1 MRASTRRLILL
12 CFVISLTG
20 CMADYVRNKG
30 VSQVR
35 EGQYEAAV
43 QTFQDGLTRYPE
55 EPTLRAAALSAHG
68 DIATRLISEAN
79 ERRTA
84 GQYDEAKGSLLRLLQ
99 MDPANDRAKALILD
113 IDREVRLRAA
123 VERARQA
130 IDRKDY
136 DAGQVIVESALKDN
150 PRHADLLAL
159 QRQIELEQL
168 AKDARSGGLKLR
180 EARPVSL
187 DFRDVNIKMLFE
199 ALSRSTGIDFVLDK
213 DVRPDL
219 RATVYLRNA
228 RMEDAL
234 DLLTSTNQLNKK
246 VLDSRTVLIYPNT
259 PEKNREYQDLMVKA
273 FFLANSEAKQTAT
286 LLRTVLK
293 IRDPFVDE
301 KLNLI
306 VLRETPE
313 TIRLAERLV
322 SLYDVGDPEVMMEV
336 EVLEVQAST
345 LANLGIQYP
354 NSFSLTPLPPSG
366 TTGLTWAN
374 LRNLGQDRVGVT
386 VSGVTAN
393 LRREVGEIGRA
404 HV

>member
-123 VERARQA
+123 VEQ
-130 IDRKDY
+130 
-136 DAGQVIVESALKDN
+136 
-150 PRHADLLAL
+150 
-159 QRQIELEQL
+159 
-168 AKDARSGGLKLR
+168 
-180 EARPVSL
+180 
-187 DFRDVNIKMLFE
+187 
-199 ALSRSTGIDFVLDK
+199 
-213 DVRPDL
+213 
-219 RATVYLRNA
+219 
-228 RMEDAL
+228 
-234 DLLTSTNQLNKK
+234 
-246 VLDSRTVLIYPNT
+246 
-259 PEKNREYQDLMVKA
+259 
-273 FFLANSEAKQTAT
+273 
-286 LLRTVLK
+286 
-293 IRDPFVDE
+293 
-301 KLNLI
+301 
-306 VLRETPE
+306 
-313 TIRLAERLV
+313 
-322 SLYDVGDPEVMMEV
+322 
-336 EVLEVQAST
+336 
-345 LANLGIQYP
+345 
-354 NSFSLTPLPPSG
+354 
-366 TTGLTWAN
+366 
-374 LRNLGQDRVGVT
+374 
-386 VSGVTAN
+386 
-393 LRREVGEIGRA
+393 IGRA